1 LRQVRSAEAA
11 LVINPREG
19 VLNMK
24 SLTLAA
30 LTMGCALSIVTATN
44 ASATVETFDWAL
56 TGLSPSL
63 GYAPL
68 QGGGTLTAT
77 SNGDGSWT
85 VDAVTGEVGGL
96 TIAGV
101 TNFFLSDNLVYPAG
115 LTQISTG
122 GFAFVTDSGVDVDIF
137 SFFAQGSVP
146 SGNAYGE
153 ETSIGFGVGTFSM
166 SPVPEPS
173 TWAMMT
179 LGFAGLGFLGYR
191 EMKAPIAA

>member
-1 LRQVRSAEAA
+1 
-11 LVINPREG
+11 
-19 VLNMK
+19 MK
-24 SLTLAA
+24 SSTLAA

-44 ASATVETFDWAL
+44 AFATVETFNWAL

-68 QGGGTLTAT
+68 QGGGTLTAA

-96 TIAGV
+96 TISGV

-115 LTQISTG
+115 LSQVSTG
-122 GFAFVTDSGVDVDIF
+122 GFAFVTDTGVDVDIF
-137 SFFAQGSVP
+137 SFFAQGSAP

-153 ETSIGFGVGTFSM
+153 ETSIGFGVGTFAM
-166 SPVPEPS
+166 SAAVGTTGAAPEPS

-179 LGFAGLGFLGYR
+179 LGFAGLGLLAYR
-191 EMKAPIAA
+191 RAKAPAAA

>member
-96 TIAGV
+96 TIAGA

-191 EMKAPIAA
+191 KMTAPIAA

>member
-1 LRQVRSAEAA
+1 
-11 LVINPREG
+11 
-19 VLNMK
+19 MK

-30 LTMGCALSIVTATN
+30 LTLGCALSIVTATN
-44 ASATVETFDWAL
+44 ASATVETFNWSL

-96 TIAGV
+96 TISGV
-101 TNFFLSDNLVYPAG
+101 TNFFLADNLVYPAG
-115 LTQISTG
+115 LTKVSTG

-137 SFFAQGSVP
+137 SFFDQGSVP

-166 SPVPEPS
+166 SAVTTTSAAPEPS

-179 LGFAGLGFLGYR
+179 LGSAGLGLLGYR
-191 EMKAPIAA
+191 RVKAPVAA

>member
-1 LRQVRSAEAA
+1 
-11 LVINPREG
+11 
-19 VLNMK
+19 MK
-24 SLTLAA
+24 TLTLAA
-30 LTMGCALSIVTATN
+30 LTMGCALSIVTTTDAF
-44 ASATVETFDWAL
+44 ATVETFNWTL
-56 TGLSPSL
+56 TGGLPSL

-77 SNGDGSWT
+77 SNGDSSWT

-101 TNFFLSDNLVYPAG
+101 TNFYLSNNLVYPAG
-115 LTQISTG
+115 LTQISTD

-137 SFFAQGSVP
+137 SFFGQGTPP

-153 ETSIGFGVGTFSM
+153 YTSIGFGVGTFAM
-166 SPVPEPS
+166 TPVPEPS

-179 LGFAGLGFLGYR
+179 FGFAGLGLLAYR
-191 EMKAPIAA
+191 KAKAPVAA

>member
-1 LRQVRSAEAA
+1 
-11 LVINPREG
+11 
-19 VLNMK
+19 MK

-30 LTMGCALSIVTATN
+30 LTMGCALSTMTATN
-44 ASATVETFDWAL
+44 AFAAVETFNWTL

-68 QGGGTLTAT
+68 QGGGTLTAA

-96 TIAGV
+96 TISGV
-101 TNFFLSDNLVYPAG
+101 TSYFLSDNLVYPAG
-115 LTQISTG
+115 LTQVSTG
-122 GFAFVTDSGVDVDIF
+122 GFAFVTDTGVDVDIF
-137 SFFAQGSVP
+137 SFFGQGSTP

-153 ETSIGFGVGTFSM
+153 ETSVGFGVGTFSM
-166 SPVPEPS
+166 TAPVSTGGAVPEPS

-179 LGFAGLGFLGYR
+179 LGFAGLGLFASR
-191 EMKAPIAA
+191 KMKAPVAA

>member
-1 LRQVRSAEAA
+1 
-11 LVINPREG
+11 
-19 VLNMK
+19 MK

-30 LTMGCALSIVTATN
+30 LTMGCALSVVTATN
-44 ASATVETFDWAL
+44 ASATVETFNWSL
-56 TGLSPSL
+56 TGGLPSK
-63 GYAPL
+63 GFAPL

-77 SNGDGSWT
+77 SNDDGSWT

-101 TNFFLSDNLVYPAG
+101 TNFFVSDNLVFPAG
-115 LTQISTG
+115 LTQVSTR

-153 ETSIGFGVGTFSM
+153 ETSVGFGVGTFAM

-179 LGFAGLGFLGYR
+179 LGFAGLGFVAYR
-191 EMKAPIAA
+191 KAKAPAAA

>member
-1 LRQVRSAEAA
+1 
-11 LVINPREG
+11 
-19 VLNMK
+19 MK
-24 SLTLAA
+24 SSTLAA

-44 ASATVETFDWAL
+44 AFATVETFNWAL

-96 TIAGV
+96 TISGV
-101 TNFFLSDNLVYPAG
+101 TDYYLSNNLVYPTG
-115 LTQISTG
+115 LTQVSTG
-122 GFAFVTDSGVDVDIF
+122 GFSFVTDSGVDVDIF
-137 SFFAQGSVP
+137 SFFGQGSVP

-153 ETSIGFGVGTFSM
+153 ETTVGFGVGTFTM
-166 SPVPEPS
+166 SAAVSTAGAVPEPS

-179 LGFAGLGFLGYR
+179 LGFAGLGLLAHR
-191 EMKAPIAA
+191 RVKAPVAA

>member
-1 LRQVRSAEAA
+1 
-11 LVINPREG
+11 
-19 VLNMK
+19 MK

-30 LTMGCALSIVTATN
+30 LTMGGALSIVTATN
-44 ASATVETFDWAL
+44 ASATVQPFNWSL

-96 TIAGV
+96 TISGV
-101 TNFFLSDNLVYPAG
+101 TDYYVSNNLVYPIG
-115 LTQISTG
+115 LTQVSTG
-122 GFAFVTDSGVDVDIF
+122 GFSFVTDTGVDVDIF
-137 SFFAQGSVP
+137 SFYGQGSTP

-153 ETSIGFGVGTFSM
+153 ETSLGFGVGTFSM
-166 SPVPEPS
+166 SAV
-173 TWAMMT
+173 TT
-179 LGFAGLGFLGYR
+179 TG
-191 EMKAPIAA
+191 AA

>member
-1 LRQVRSAEAA
+1 
-11 LVINPREG
+11 
-19 VLNMK
+19 
-24 SLTLAA
+24 
-30 LTMGCALSIVTATN
+30 
-44 ASATVETFDWAL
+44 
-56 TGLSPSL
+56 LSPSL

-96 TIAGV
+96 TISGV
-101 TNFFLSDNLVYPAG
+101 TNYFLADNLVYPTG
-115 LTQISTG
+115 LTQASTG
-122 GFAFVTDSGVDVDIF
+122 GFAFVTDTGVDVDIF
-137 SFFAQGSVP
+137 SFFGQGSVP

-153 ETSIGFGVGTFSM
+153 ETSVGFGVGTFSM
-166 SPVPEPS
+166 SAVTTTGAAPEPS

-191 EMKAPIAA
+191 KAKAPVAA

>member
-1 LRQVRSAEAA
+1 
-11 LVINPREG
+11 
-19 VLNMK
+19 MK

-30 LTMGCALSIVTATN
+30 LAIGCALSIVTATN
-44 ASATVETFDWAL
+44 AFAATQTFNWSL

-85 VDAVTGEVGGL
+85 VGAVTGEVGGL
-96 TIAGV
+96 TISGV
-101 TNFFLSDNLVYPAG
+101 TNYYLSNNLVYPAG
-115 LTQISTG
+115 LTQVSTG
-122 GFAFVTDSGVDVDIF
+122 GFSFVTDSGVDVDIF
-137 SFFAQGSVP
+137 SFFGQGSTP

-166 SPVPEPS
+166 IAAVSTSAAPEPS

-179 LGFAGLGFLGYR
+179 LGFAGLGLLAHR
-191 EMKAPIAA
+191 RAKAPVAA